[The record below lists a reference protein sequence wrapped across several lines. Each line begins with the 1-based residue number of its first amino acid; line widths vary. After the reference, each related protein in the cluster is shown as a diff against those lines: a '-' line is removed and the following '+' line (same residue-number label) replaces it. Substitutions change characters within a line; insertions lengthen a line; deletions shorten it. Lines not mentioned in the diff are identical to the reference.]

1 MTLIKRIILALIVL
15 CPTLTIAQSVEKL
28 ENYTWEEKPEHH
40 QYNKDE
46 DIITTL
52 DKTVVHFE
60 YDKSGGLIEYFLE
73 HQAHILNSD
82 EKIEAYN
89 KLYVPFTSSTSILI
103 NMKARVVKASGETIE
118 LDDSKILTSKDEETD
133 REYKY
138 YAFEGIEK
146 GSVIEYFYLLKKAPS
161 YSGRKFNFQSTHTK
175 HNLFFDL
182 YTPRNLKFK
191 FKSYNGL
198 QEMFLDTNFES
209 TELTHWELKL
219 DSLEALDKESQ
230 SAYNANRKFII
241 YKLDRNTYANKY
253 NISSYSS
260 IAKNAY
266 NIFYPEL
273 EKSEAKQIDKLIKT
287 IGCKT
292 AQNKE
297 AMIRSIENYIK
308 NTFYV
313 VDASS
318 PDLKDISK
326 VIENKVAS
334 YQGIVKIYAAIF
346 NKLEIKHQV
355 GLTTDRFDLKFD
367 KDFEAA
373 NFLDQY
379 LIYFP
384 NLKSYMSPTEIGS
397 RLGYPPFE
405 LTNNY
410 GMFLKELEV
419 NEMKTAL
426 AKIKFIEPVEYKKN
440 FDEILIDINLNKDDI
455 YTSSVKCDRSTGG
468 YYAASIQPYMNLFK
482 EDSKKEVIDEYIKY
496 IDPDLN
502 IITKTVYND
511 DAKYFG
517 VEPFRIVSEFN
528 IDPFIER
535 AGKNTLLKVGKLI
548 GPQMEMYQE
557 KERVLPI
564 ETAYKRN
571 YHRVIKINVP
581 ESYTIKNLDDI
592 NIHNE
597 YKEDGE
603 VKMYFKSFY
612 TFENGVLTITADE
625 YYDMI
630 EVPTNLYDTYRKI
643 INSAADFNKVSLILE

>member
-1 MTLIKRIILALIVL
+1 MIPKKILIALI
-15 CPTLTIAQSVEKL
+15 TLSPFITNAQEL
-28 ENYTWEEKPEHH
+28 ESLNGFDWDEKPNHH
-40 QYNKDE
+40 QYNSDE
-46 DIITTL
+46 DMITTI
-52 DKTVVHFE
+52 DKTVVDFE
-60 YDKSGGLIEYFLE
+60 YDKSGALIEYFLE

-82 EKIEAYN
+82 EKIEDYN
-89 KLYVPFTSSTSILI
+89 KLYLPYTSSTSVLV
-103 NMKARVVKASGETIE
+103 NMKARVIKANGEIIE

-146 GSVIEYFYLLKKAPS
+146 GSAIEYFYLLKKAPS
-161 YSGRKFNFQSTHTK
+161 YSGRKFNFQSSHTK
-175 HNLFFDL
+175 HNVAFDL
-182 YTPRNLKFK
+182 YTPNNLIFK
-191 FKSYNGL
+191 FKSYNDL
-198 QEMFLDTNFES
+198 PEMFNDTNS
-209 TELTHWELKL
+209 TEITHWELKIDTLEKL
-219 DSLEALDKESQ
+219 DRESQ
-230 SAYNANRKFII
+230 SAYNAKRQFII
-241 YKLDRNTYANKY
+241 YKLDRNSYANKY

-266 NIFYPEL
+266 NIFYAEQS
-273 EKSEAKQIDKLIKT
+273 KSESKQIDKLIKT
-287 IGCKT
+287 INCKT
-292 AQNKE
+292 ARNKE
-297 AMIRSIENYIK
+297 GMIRSVENYIK
-308 NTFYV
+308 NTYYV
-313 VDASS
+313 VDAGGA

-326 VIENKVAS
+326 IITNKIAS
-334 YQGIVKIYAAIF
+334 YQGIVKVYGAIF

-355 GLTTDRFDLKFD
+355 VLTSDRFDLKFD
-367 KDFEAA
+367 KEFEAA
-373 NFLDQY
+373 NFLTDY

-384 NLKSYMSPTEIGS
+384 DLKMYMSPTEIGS

-410 GMFLKELEV
+410 GMFIKELEV

-426 AKIKFIEPVEYKKN
+426 AKIKFINPVEYEKN
-440 FDEILIDINLNKDDI
+440 FDEILIDINLDKDDI
-455 YTSSVKCDRSTGG
+455 YTSSIKCDRSTGG

-482 EDSKKEVIDEYIKY
+482 EDNKKEVIDEYIKY

-511 DAKYFG
+511 DSKYFG

-528 IDPFIER
+528 IDPFIES

-557 KERVLPI
+557 KERVLPV

-597 YKEDGE
+597 YKEDGKI
-603 VKMYFKSFY
+603 KMYFKSFY